1 MEENK
6 LSFYN
11 MGRLEDNKII
21 FKSVIKNKFGIQ
33 EPDLEKVVGGF
44 KFLYCSEANS
54 YVRVEF
60 VDNGCQLKTTII
72 GELAEDVIEVYKAF
86 ASRFCD

>member
-11 MGRLEDNKII
+11 MGTLESNKII
-21 FKSVIKNKFGIQ
+21 FKSVIKNKFAI
-33 EPDLEKVVGGF
+33 EESDLEKVVGGF
-44 KFLYCSEANS
+44 KFLYCSETNS

-72 GELAEDVIEVYKAF
+72 GELAEDVIEVYKEF
-86 ASRFCD
+86 TSRFFN